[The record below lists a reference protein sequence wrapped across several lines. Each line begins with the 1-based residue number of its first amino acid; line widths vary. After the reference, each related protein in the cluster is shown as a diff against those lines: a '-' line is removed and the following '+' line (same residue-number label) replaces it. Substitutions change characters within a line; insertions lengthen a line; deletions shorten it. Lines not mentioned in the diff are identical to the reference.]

1 MTGNSAVIGKGLLFI
16 LVGPGG
22 VGKNTL
28 MEAVLPR
35 FEYLTQLAT
44 VTTRAVRPNEVPGKH
59 HVFVTL
65 DEFKRLIEANE
76 LVEYEQ
82 VHPGK
87 YYGVPRSPLEQAII
101 TGHDLIADIE
111 VSGAA
116 RVRAAYPHNTIV
128 IFIKP
133 PSLEVLAER
142 MRARG
147 EKEAGIVERMERA
160 AREMTFAN
168 QCNHVIINDEG
179 EFERAIEQL
188 FNIITLERQ
197 RRVSNALNDITVDED
212 EPHNESDNI
221 EHPAEPEFTL
231 SEIS

>member
-1 MTGNSAVIGKGLLFI
+1 MTGNSAGLGNGLLFI

-35 FEYLTQLAT
+35 FDHFSQLAT
-44 VTTRAVRPNEVPGKH
+44 VTTRPIRPNEVPGKH
-59 HVFVTL
+59 HIFVTS
-65 DEFKRLIEANE
+65 DEFERMIEAHE

-87 YYGVPRSPLEQAII
+87 YYGVPRSPLERAIVA
-101 TGHDLIADIE
+101 GHDLIADIE
-111 VSGAA
+111 ISGAA
-116 RVRAAYPHNTIV
+116 NVRAAYPRNTIV

-147 EKEAGIVERMERA
+147 EKESGIAERMARA
-160 AREMTFAN
+160 ARELPFAD
-168 QCNHVIINDEG
+168 QAHYVIINDEG
-179 EFERAIEQL
+179 ESEVAIQQLYNVIAAER
-188 FNIITLERQ
+188 
-197 RRVSNALNDITVDED
+197 RRRDA
-212 EPHNESDNI
+212 ESQ
-221 EHPAEPEFTL
+221 AEPEFTL
-231 SEIS
+231 SEIPSV